1 MGGKAYGIWINHY
14 STYRVWTTACLE
26 PTLAATQRTA
36 PETSARPRL
45 RLYVIGGTGGLLP
58 LDEQIEQSSTSIGSL
73 LIDDRDRK
81 QAHTSAQNWLIRS
94 TTRLSVT
101 ELARIFSVTRQTVHE
116 WCQGAPLAS
125 HNARRLEKLAGA
137 ITLLLDAVGTVTGQ
151 DLRRSVR
158 GGASL
163 LDTVRAD
170 GNVSAAARELIQTL
184 TREAAQRR
192 RLTAR
197 FADRRS
203 PALEPSDFGRPHLRD
218 DD

>member
-1 MGGKAYGIWINHY
+1 MAFGSIVFRHTGAGPPHA
-14 STYRVWTTACLE
+14 SSPLSQLRS
-26 PTLAATQRTA
+26 A
-36 PETSARPRL
+36 PPGETSARPRL

-58 LDEQIEQSSTSIGSL
+58 LDEQLEQSSTSIGSL

-81 QAHTSAQNWLIRS
+81 QAHTSAQQLAFIRS

-101 ELARIFSVTRQTVHE
+101 ELARNFSVTRQTVHE

-125 HNARRLEKLAGA
+125 HNARRLDKLADA
-137 ITLLLDAVGTVTGQ
+137 ITLLLDSVGNVTGR

-163 LDTVRAD
+163 LDTLRAD
-170 GNVSAAARELIQTL
+170 GNVSAAARELNETL

-197 FADRRS
+197 FAGQRP

>member
-1 MGGKAYGIWINHY
+1 MAFGSIVIRHTGSGPPHASSPLLQLH
-14 STYRVWTTACLE
+14 S
-26 PTLAATQRTA
+26 A
-36 PETSARPRL
+36 PPRETSARPRL

-81 QAHTSAQNWLIRS
+81 QAHTSAQQLAFIRS

-101 ELARIFSVTRQTVHE
+101 ELARTFSVTRQTVHE

-137 ITLLLDAVGTVTGQ
+137 MTLLLDAVGNVTGR

-170 GNVSAAARELIQTL
+170 GNVSAAARELSETL